1 MAGTRCLDCT
11 VFRTSSFLP
20 WKDVASIKSL
30 KLPVLQCL
38 LSKMEHSDPP
48 YVVSFSEDPGE
59 DGK

>member
-1 MAGTRCLDCT
+1 M
-11 VFRTSSFLP
+11 FRTSSFLP